1 MVGPSDAGAGAR
13 TPRHL
18 SHHLKVSPSQR
29 LVPVLA
35 AAGEAR
41 EWDGASSDL
50 RVSPPPQPAALQP
63 VTLLQYIIIRIQE
76 TYHTGWGTHD
86 TLDLRLRLNFYV
98 HLIWFDPSQ
107 SEDGTSTFVLLSLA
121 FLEF

>member
-1 MVGPSDAGAGAR
+1 MVPPDASAGAR

-76 TYHTGWGTHD
+76 TYH
-86 TLDLRLRLNFYV
+86 RV
-98 HLIWFDPSQ
+98 I
-107 SEDGTSTFVLLSLA
+107 LLPPTK
-121 FLEF
+121 FLGSYHGEMEY